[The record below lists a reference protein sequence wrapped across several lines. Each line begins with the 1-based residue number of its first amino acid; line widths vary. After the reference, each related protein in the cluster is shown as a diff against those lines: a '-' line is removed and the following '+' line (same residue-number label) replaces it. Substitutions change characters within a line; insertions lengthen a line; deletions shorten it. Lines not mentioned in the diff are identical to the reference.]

1 MKCLL
6 ICYNLS
12 MVINMNLKLDL
23 WAKEDVIRFEDYL
36 YSLRRIEKI
45 DWTKNIVCTKMDTL
59 AIVLPDLKKMAKEIY
74 KGDYISYLDLMPHKY
89 FESLITDAFLISLI
103 KDYKLQIKYIN
114 KLSKYIDS
122 WSVTD
127 TLKFSIKNH
136 EDDYIDY
143 AKELLISKETYK
155 RRIGVRILFSYT
167 RLDSY
172 IDQIFSIIDTLKDEE
187 EYYVNM
193 AVAWLL
199 CELMIKQRDKTLKY
213 LKKHNLNKFTINKMI
228 SKCRD
233 SFRIS
238 KEDKEFLLKY
248 REK

>member
-1 MKCLL
+1 
-6 ICYNLS
+6 
-12 MVINMNLKLDL
+12 MNLKLDK
-23 WAKEDVIRFEDYL
+23 WDKEKVILFEKYL
-36 YSLRRIEKI
+36 YSLRREQKI
-45 DWTKNIVCTKMDTL
+45 TWTKNIVNTNMDLL

-89 FESLITDAFLISLI
+89 FESLITDAFLISFI
-103 KDYKLQIKYIN
+103 KDYKVQMKYIK

-136 EDDYIDY
+136 EDEYLNF
-143 AKELLISKETYK
+143 ANELLKSNALYT

-167 RLDSY
+167 RLDNY
-172 IDQIFSIIDTLKDEE
+172 VDQIFNIIDTLKEE
-187 EYYVNM
+187 NEYYVNM

-199 CELMIKQRDKTLKY
+199 CELMIKQRNKTIDY
-213 LKKHNLNKFTINKMI
+213 LNHHNLNSFTINKTI

-233 SFRIS
+233 SFRVS
-238 KEDKEFLLKY
+238 DEDKELLLEYKV
-248 REK
+248 K